1 MPLYKIYIKA
11 HTKYFHMGC
20 LHYTNFWL
28 QTNSVLIWFIEWMKN
43 SDTDC
48 VDPNQL
54 ALNWLH
60 KNQADLC
67 LL

>member
-1 MPLYKIYIKA
+1 
-11 HTKYFHMGC
+11 MGC

-28 QTNSVLIWFIEWMKN
+28 ETNSVLLWFIEWMKN
-43 SDTDC
+43 SETDC

-54 ALNWLH
+54 ALNWLQ
-60 KNQADLC
+60 KNPADLG